1 MALDEKVEERVITAE
16 EPSKTTTSE
25 SPKLHPIRRL
35 KELWRYREILGNLT
49 RKEVKVKY
57 TSSVLGAA
65 WAMLNPLLFLL
76 VFWLVFGV
84 ILPNGLPDFP
94 IYILSG
100 ILAWNVFNG
109 SLTGA
114 SRSIVENANLVKK
127 VYFPREILPL
137 ASMGASLVDFV
148 FQAVVLG
155 AFLAI
160 LSHNPFGLNMVLL
173 PLAFVA
179 LLLFSLSLSFLV
191 AALNVKYRD
200 TQHLL
205 SLALLMWFWLSPVI
219 YPMAAIQDRFMH
231 SRFLEGGLYAYL
243 ILNPMAT
250 ILSGFQRAI
259 YKVVTW
265 TMTSSKTVGPATNRH
280 VKVTH
285 DHVRALLDFSIGK
298 QAVFLGISCVVS
310 MLLILVTWRYFFRQ
324 AGDFAEEL

>member
-137 ASMGASLVDFV
+137 ASMGA
-148 FQAVVLG
+148 
-155 AFLAI
+155 FLAI

-205 SLALLMWFWLSPVI
+205 SLAMLMWFWLSPVI
-219 YPMAAIQDRFMH
+219 YPMAAIQDKFLH

-265 TMTSSKTVGPATNRH
+265 TVTERKIVGPATNRH
-280 VKVTH
+280 VKVLHHHT
-285 DHVRALLDFSIGK
+285 RALLDFSIGK
-298 QAVFLGISCVVS
+298 QAVFLSISCVV
-310 MLLILVTWRYFFRQ
+310 
-324 AGDFAEEL
+324 